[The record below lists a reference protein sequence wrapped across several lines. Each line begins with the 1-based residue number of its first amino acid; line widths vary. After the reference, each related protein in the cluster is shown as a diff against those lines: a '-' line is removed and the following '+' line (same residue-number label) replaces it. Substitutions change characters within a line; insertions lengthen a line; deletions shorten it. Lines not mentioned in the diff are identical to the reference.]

1 MAFLAIRLAF
11 LPALPR
17 VCAIYRRAIRTP
29 LRVRIRTLTVEL
41 RAFGRRWVKQRREC
55 QCSHDADHQ
64 ADDKDDNEPRTVVI
78 LALAVRFVEGLSL
91 DRFDG
96 AIRRH
101 VDCRRR

>member
-1 MAFLAIRLAF
+1 M
-11 LPALPR
+11 
-17 VCAIYRRAIRTP
+17 
-29 LRVRIRTLTVEL
+29 TLTAEL
-41 RAFGRRWVKQRREC
+41 RAFGRSWVKQRREC

-91 DRFDG
+91 DRFEC

-101 VDCRRR
+101 VDCRRRYSWVDLGNNCERQTERLLWFAR